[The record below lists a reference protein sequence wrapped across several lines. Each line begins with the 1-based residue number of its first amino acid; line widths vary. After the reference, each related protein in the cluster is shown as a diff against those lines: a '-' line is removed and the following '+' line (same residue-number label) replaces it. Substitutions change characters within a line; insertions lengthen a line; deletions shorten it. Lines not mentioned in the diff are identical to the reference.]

1 MASTRDL
8 ESQAKTERSQ
18 IAATLDELRGR
29 MSTGQLVDQ
38 ALSYTRG
45 HGGAEFMRTLGNEVK
60 TNPLPI
66 ALLAVG
72 LGWLMVGQRRPEAGA
87 SAPSIVPD
95 DPVGPGGKSPNDRFD
110 ELARDTSGEVA
121 SALRNSP
128 QGAAERAQSAFAGA
142 RENAEQ
148 ATSTAFDTMVAAGDR
163 TQSAAAMAGESLSSA
178 YDAASGAVG
187 RASSAV
193 SDTATALGRRTHDVR
208 DRALH
213 IGNNTAS
220 RARRAGQSVAEQ
232 AGQAQNAISQLI
244 HEQPVIV
251 GAIGLA
257 TGAIIG
263 ACLPRSRP
271 EDKLMGETSESFKAA
286 AVGTVREQFAHVQ
299 EAGGRIVEK
308 VRSAADDQG
317 LSPGTVQSVVPDIGA
332 RVSAVA
338 AAAKEGTE
346 DELKSA
352 KGKAE
357 NELSDTLHGD
367 RNESD
372 VPEHSEDSHVHEA
385 AGPERFSAAGS

>member
-38 ALSYTRG
+38 ALSYARG

-95 DPVGPGGKSPNDRFD
+95 DPVGPGGKSLNDRFD

-128 QGAAERAQSAFAGA
+128 QGAAERARSAFAGA

-163 TQSAAAMAGESLSSA
+163 AQSAAAMAGKSLSSA

-338 AAAKEGTE
+338 AAAK
-346 DELKSA
+346 
-352 KGKAE
+352 KARRT
-357 NELSDTLHGD
+357 S
-367 RNESD
+367 
-372 VPEHSEDSHVHEA
+372 
-385 AGPERFSAAGS
+385 